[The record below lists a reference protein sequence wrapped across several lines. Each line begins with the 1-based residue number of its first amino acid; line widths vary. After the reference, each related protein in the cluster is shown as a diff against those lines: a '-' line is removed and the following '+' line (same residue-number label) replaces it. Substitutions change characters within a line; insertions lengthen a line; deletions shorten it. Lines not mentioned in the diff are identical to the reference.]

1 MRNSN
6 LGGRQ
11 QGGMPQKK
19 NEIKKI
25 YLAHKFLVGRRQGG
39 MPQKKKNEIKKN
51 YLAHKFLVVSKNVMN
66 RNSTKN
72 QKVKEFQEFIYKHY
86 GAVF

>member
-11 QGGMPQKK
+11 QGGMPQKT
-19 NEIKKI
+19 
-25 YLAHKFLVGRRQGG
+25 
-39 MPQKKKNEIKKN
+39 KNEIKKN